1 MLLSAQRMKTRN
13 FCRAKLACL
22 LLPTA
27 LFLPLAYLQVR
38 KWLYPQSPAI
48 EPQPAES
55 PFSRV
60 SFKSEEG
67 MTIRAWYAP
76 PASTGETVLLLHGH
90 RGNRDQLLVHA
101 EYLLDA
107 GYGALLIDFRNH
119 GESDGEFTS
128 MGYHEVKDARAAYRF
143 LQNEAEVDAI
153 AIWGHSM
160 GGAVASQ
167 LMSEVDAAGLV
178 IDATFA
184 DFPSLVRRGLI
195 ARGLPGSPITEI
207 LTTLYGWL
215 SQSDFSAF
223 RPIDQLARVEK
234 CVLLFHGS
242 DDPVIP
248 LAEAERIAAG
258 NPRIELSVFEGGA
271 HSDLY
276 ELEPERYRKEA
287 LAYLR
292 EAFAARGRE

>member
-1 MLLSAQRMKTRN
+1 MKTKIIR
-13 FCRAKLACL
+13 RALFGWL
-22 LLPTA
+22 LLPAA
-27 LFLPLAYLQVR
+27 LCLALAYLQVR
-38 KWLYPQSPAI
+38 KWLYPQSPPIA
-48 EPQPAES
+48 PQPAES
-55 PFSRV
+55 PFTRV
-60 SFKSEEG
+60 SFKTEDG
-67 MTIRAWYAP
+67 LTIRAWHAP
-76 PASTGETVLLLHGH
+76 PSSSGASALLLHGH
-90 RGNRDQLLVHA
+90 RGNRDQLLDHA
-101 EYLLDA
+101 AYLLDA

-195 ARGLPGSPITEI
+195 ARGLPASPIAEF

-215 SQSDFSAF
+215 SGGDFGAF
-223 RPIDQLARVEK
+223 RPIDRLAEVEK
-234 CVLLFHGS
+234 GVLLFHGS

-248 LAEAERIAAG
+248 LAEAKRIAAA
-258 NPRIELSVFEGGA
+258 NPLIRLSVFEGGA

-276 ELEPERYRKEA
+276 ELDPES
-287 LAYLR
+287 LS
-292 EAFAARGRE
+292 